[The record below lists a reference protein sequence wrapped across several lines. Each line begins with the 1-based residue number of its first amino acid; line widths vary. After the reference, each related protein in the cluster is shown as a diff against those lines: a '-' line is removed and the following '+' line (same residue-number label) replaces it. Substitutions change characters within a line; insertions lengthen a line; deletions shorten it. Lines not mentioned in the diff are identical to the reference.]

1 MKNVS
6 KSLFSYLLCVG
17 VSLYLRFIGTL
28 SMISIAILSDG
39 REMIKKHLLATLWPV
54 HEYSQL
60 TTP

>member
-1 MKNVS
+1 
-6 KSLFSYLLCVG
+6 
-17 VSLYLRFIGTL
+17 
-28 SMISIAILSDG
+28 MISIAILSDG